1 MGSLRGSRGPHTPTA
16 SVSIGGYGERGAVME
31 ASFADVIEEHLEL
44 KRQHRRH
51 SRGQPTVAGR
61 RSDGAQESLPR
72 AAVDEFAENVP
83 DYEDALWGR
92 ARDFDWGD

>member
-1 MGSLRGSRGPHTPTA
+1 
-16 SVSIGGYGERGAVME
+16 ME
-31 ASFADVIEEHLEL
+31 VSFADVIEEHLEL
-44 KRQHRRH
+44 KRRHRRQ
-51 SRGQPTVAGR
+51 SGGEPTVAGR
-61 RSDGAQESLPR
+61 SSDGAQESLPR